1 MIERIGV
8 VVPARDEEERIE
20 ACLGSIQAAIEL
32 VSLPC
37 HVIVVADSCT
47 DSTAELASRLE
58 GVHVMTTNAGSVGI
72 ARALGVRR
80 LLEGTRTP
88 AERLWIANTDA
99 DSVVPEQWLS
109 SQIVL
114 ADAGCDVIV
123 GTVRPHEA
131 EYPDQLWPQWRRRHP
146 AGHANGHVHGANLG
160 VRASAYCAV
169 GGFPAN
175 AEHEDVALVE
185 ALSDF
190 RVVASAEAE
199 VVTSAR
205 LDGRTPGGYAAF
217 LRRERSELMGDA
229 PATA

>member
-8 VVPARDEEERIE
+8 IVPARNEAERIE
-20 ACLGSIQAAIEL
+20 ACLASIQAA
-32 VSLPC
+32 VSAVAVPC
-37 HVIVVADSCT
+37 HVIVVADSCDDAT
-47 DSTAELASRLE
+47 VELASRFE
-58 GVHVMTTNAGSVGI
+58 GVHVMTTNAGAVGP

-80 LLEGTRTP
+80 LLAGTRTP
-88 AERLWIANTDA
+88 GERLWIANTDA
-99 DSVVPEQWLS
+99 DSIVPENWLVA
-109 SQIVL
+109 QL
-114 ADAGCDVIV
+114 ALANDGSDVIV

-131 EYPDQLWPQWRRRHP
+131 EYPDELWPQWRRRHP
-146 AGHANGHVHGANLG
+146 AGKANGHVHGANLG
-160 VRASAYCAV
+160 VRASAYCAA
-169 GGFPAN
+169 GGFPSL

-205 LDGRTPGGYAAF
+205 LDGRTPGGYAEY
-217 LRRERSELMGDA
+217 LRREREELLRDV